1 MDSIEALTEMI
12 NSGNSG
18 VSAQNEDIEEIKGD
32 FKSIVVTT
40 YDNGDKRVKIAG
52 SNYAIDSTVKDNVIS
67 IAGCADVTYST
78 GKLNYVDY

>member
-1 MDSIEALTEMI
+1 MDSTEALSVMI

-18 VSAQNEDIEEIKGD
+18 VSAQNEGIEEIKGD

-40 YDNGDKRVKIAG
+40 DDSGYKRVKIEG
-52 SNYAIDSTVKDNVIS
+52 SNYAFDSIVKDNVIS
-67 IAGCADVTYST
+67 IEGCNVTYSL

>member
-1 MDSIEALTEMI
+1 MDSTEALSFLI

-18 VSAQNEDIEEIKGD
+18 ISTQSGDIEEIKGD

-52 SNYAIDSTVKDNVIS
+52 SNYAFDSIVKANVIS
-67 IAGCADVTYST
+67 IVGCADVTYSI